1 MTVAGLV
8 VDLSG
13 FSHFGTLAPDSPLF
27 FQVGEHTLVCRVL
40 ETPSA
45 GTGVSGA
52 P

>member
-13 FSHFGTLAPDSPLF
+13 ISHFGTLAPDSPLF
-27 FQVGEHTLVCRVL
+27 FQVGEHALVCRVL
-40 ETPSA
+40 KTPSP
-45 GTGVSGA
+45 GTGVGSA